1 MTRAVLTL
9 ALQRE
14 SDLVPAR
21 QRARQVA
28 SLLGF
33 AAQDQTRVATAVS
46 EICRNALRY
55 ANGGRVEF
63 LLDDAADGTS
73 FVVRVRDE
81 GPGIA
86 CLEQLRAGT
95 YRSATGMGLGIVG
108 AERLVDSLDVDT
120 APGRGTTVTLRKR
133 LPRGTTPPDASAIA
147 AELARQ
153 PPRSAADELDLQNR
167 ELLATLAD
175 LRERQEELERLNRE
189 LEETNRGVV
198 ALYAELD
205 ERAAGL
211 RAADEQKSRFLS
223 HLSHEFR
230 TPVNSIRALSRLLL
244 DRLDGPLTDEQ
255 EKQVR
260 YVRKAAESL
269 GDLIDDLLDLG
280 KIEAGRIEV
289 SLAPLELESLL
300 GTLRGM
306 FKPLV
311 TNPDVRLV
319 FVAPADLPTVQWDES
334 KVAQILR
341 NLLSNAVKFTEAGE
355 VRVEA
360 CHDEDTDEVIVDV
373 ADTGIGIS
381 PEHREHVFD
390 EYAQLDHALQRRHKG
405 TGLGLSLARRLAGLL
420 GGSLVLVES
429 EVGAGSRF
437 RLRLPR
443 TGGIAAGAGAAAG
456 ADAAADESATAS
468 PAPHA
473 LIVDD
478 DEASRYVLRR
488 PLEQQGWIVEEATDA
503 ADALRR
509 AKASVPGIVLLD
521 LNLPDAPGESVL
533 HALRSAPA
541 TRGTPVIVV
550 TARKLGDAER
560 AALDADDVWSKDR
573 LHDSAVADRVRQ
585 VLAEARRTPPLAAP
599 REEGERP

>member
-1 MTRAVLTL
+1 MSRPVLTL

-21 QRARQVA
+21 QRARHVA
-28 SLLGF
+28 TLLGF
-33 AAQDQTRVATAVS
+33 APQDQTRVATAVS

-55 ANGGRVEF
+55 AGGGRIEF
-63 LLDDAADGTS
+63 LLDDAADGTWL
-73 FVVRVRDE
+73 VVRVRDE
-81 GPGIA
+81 GPGIT
-86 CLEQLRAGT
+86 CLAELRAGT

-108 AERLVDSLDVDT
+108 AERLVDALEIVT
-120 APGRGTTVTLRKR
+120 APGRGTTVSLRKR
-133 LPRGTTPPDASAIA
+133 LPRGAPPPDPTAIV

-153 PPRSAADELDLQNR
+153 PPRSAADELDVQNR

-175 LRERQEELERLNRE
+175 LRERQEDLERLNRE

-211 RAADEQKSRFLS
+211 RVAGDQKSRFLS

-289 SLAPLELESLL
+289 SLAPMELESLL

-319 FVAPADLPTVQWDES
+319 FAAPGDLPTVEWDES

-341 NLLSNAVKFTEAGE
+341 NLVSNAVKFTEAGE

-360 CHDEDTDEVIVDV
+360 CHDDGTDEVIVDV
-373 ADTGIGIS
+373 VDTGIGIA
-381 PEHREHVFD
+381 PEHREHIFD

-429 EVGAGSRF
+429 GVGVGSRF

-443 TGGIAAGAGAAAG
+443 AGGVAAGAAAT
-456 ADAAADESATAS
+456 APSVAESQEAETPAA
-468 PAPHA
+468 PVA

-488 PLEQQGWIVEEATDA
+488 PLEQQGWIVEEALDA
-503 ADALRR
+503 ADALRH
-509 AKASVPGIVLLD
+509 AEASVPGIVLLD

-533 HALRSAPA
+533 RALRSTPA
-541 TRGTPVIVV
+541 TRATPVIVV

-560 AALDADDVWSKDR
+560 AALDADDVWSKDT
-573 LHDSAVADRVRQ
+573 LHDSALADRVRQ
-585 VLAEARRTPPLAAP
+585 VLADARCAPPLVAP
-599 REEGERP
+599 REKGERP

>member
-1 MTRAVLTL
+1 MSRPVLTL

-28 SLLGF
+28 ALLGF
-33 AAQDQTRVATAVS
+33 APQDQTRIATAVS

-55 ANGGRVEF
+55 AGGGRVEF
-63 LLDDAADGTS
+63 MLDDAGDGTS
-73 FVVRVRDE
+73 LVVRVRDE
-81 GPGIA
+81 GPGIT
-86 CLEQLRAGT
+86 CLAELRAGT

-108 AERLVDSLDVDT
+108 AERLVDSLDLVT
-120 APGRGTTVTLRKR
+120 APGRGTTVSLRKR
-133 LPRGTTPPDASAIA
+133 LPRGAPPPDPTTIV

-153 PPRSAADELDLQNR
+153 PPRSAADELDFQNR

-175 LRERQEELERLNRE
+175 LRERQEDLERLNRE

-211 RAADEQKSRFLS
+211 RLAGEQKSRFLS

-289 SLAPLELESLL
+289 ALAPMELESLF

-319 FVAPADLPTVQWDES
+319 FAAPGDLPTVEWDES

-341 NLLSNAVKFTEAGE
+341 NLVSNAVKFTEAGE
-355 VRVEA
+355 IRVEA
-360 CHDEDTDEVIVDV
+360 CHDDGSDEVIVDV

-381 PEHREHVFD
+381 AEHREHVFD

-420 GGSLVLVES
+420 GGSLVLVDS
-429 EVGAGSRF
+429 EVGVGSRF

-443 TGGIAAGAGAAAG
+443 VGGVAAGAGAAAL
-456 ADAAADESATAS
+456 ADAAPRKHETSTA
-468 PAPHA
+468 PVA

-488 PLEQQGWIVEEATDA
+488 PLEQQGWIVEEAVDA
-503 ADALRR
+503 AEALRR
-509 AKASVPGIVLLD
+509 VEASVPGIVLLD

-533 HALRSAPA
+533 RALRSAPA
-541 TRGTPVIVV
+541 THATPVIVV
-550 TARKLGDAER
+550 TARMLGDAER

-573 LHDSAVADRVRQ
+573 LHDAALADRVRQ
-585 VLAEARRTPPLAAP
+585 VLADARRAPPPATP
-599 REEGERP
+599 RVNGERP